1 MDKLITSS
9 PTTLRWLSTIK
20 AKVKE
25 KNLSLKYSEAKY
37 YASFKSTKTNRNIA
51 YLQPQKNQ
59 VRLFTTLAP
68 SFNSSLQ
75 MTPSSSKWADMY
87 PSIFTIRSED
97 SINKTIEFIISSYE
111 EDSHKY

>member
-20 AKVKE
+20 AKVEE

-37 YASFKSTKTNRNIA
+37 YASFWSPKTNRNIA
-51 YLQPQKNQ
+51 YLQPQRTQ
-59 VRLFTTLAP
+59 IRLFTRLAP
-68 SFNSSLQ
+68 SFNSTLQ
-75 MTPSSSKWADMY
+75 TTPSSQRWSDTC

-97 SINKTIEFIISSYE
+97 SISKAIKFIISSYE
-111 EDSHKY
+111 EDFHN